1 MNLLTDARWNRDDG
15 NKYRESCDVTRTP
28 AGTLSRM
35 MRELSWCGTSRTL
48 SGSPAELNDLE
59 FEADGKLEIAL
70 NAAFI
75 KLQEFAYD
83 RDLRRSDPGA

>member
-1 MNLLTDARWNRDDG
+1 
-15 NKYRESCDVTRTP
+15 
-28 AGTLSRM
+28 M

-83 RDLRRSDPGA
+83 RELSRATLAHDRALSAELRLPFTGFIKASP

>member
-1 MNLLTDARWNRDDG
+1 
-15 NKYRESCDVTRTP
+15 
-28 AGTLSRM
+28 
-35 MRELSWCGTSRTL
+35 L